1 MNENIKKVVEYLVEE
16 YGPTV
21 VNAIKDATTEYINE
35 RIGKFLE
42 SFKAAQNATIYNHNV
57 VVLDLATLTEFGRKY
72 RVSSSDGVGAMKVVK
87 NNTNIIYLAYTKN
100 RELIHNKENCYV
112 VIQASALTPE
122 VINLFEDYELII
134 LK

>member
-1 MNENIKKVVEYLVEE
+1 MNENIERVVEYLVEE

-21 VNAIKDATTEYINE
+21 WKAVKDTATDYINK
-35 RIGKFLE
+35 RIGNFLE
-42 SFKAAQNATIYNHNV
+42 SFKAAKNATIYNHNV

-72 RVSSSDGVGAMKVVK
+72 RVSSSDGVAAMKVVK

-100 RELIHNKENCYV
+100 RELIPSKENCYV

-122 VINLFEDYELII
+122 VINLFGSHELII

>member
-21 VNAIKDATTEYINE
+21 VNAVKDATTEYIYE
-35 RIGKFLE
+35 RIGNFLE

-72 RVSSSDGVGAMKVVK
+72 RVSSSDGVAAMKVVK

>member
-21 VNAIKDATTEYINE
+21 VNAVKDATTDYINE
-35 RIGKFLE
+35 RIGNFLE

-72 RVSSSDGVGAMKVVK
+72 RVSSSDGVAAMKVVK
-87 NNTNIIYLAYTKN
+87 NNTNIIYLAYIKN
-100 RELIHNKENCYV
+100 RELMPSKENCYV

-122 VINLFEDYELII
+122 VINMFEGHELII

>member
-21 VNAIKDATTEYINE
+21 VNVVKDATTEYINE
-35 RIGKFLE
+35 RIGNFLE

-72 RVSSSDGVGAMKVVK
+72 RVSSSDGVAAMKVVK

-100 RELIHNKENCYV
+100 RELIPNKENCYV

-122 VINLFEDYELII
+122 VINMFEDHELII

>member
-1 MNENIKKVVEYLVEE
+1 MNENIKIVVEYLVEE

-21 VNAIKDATTEYINE
+21 VNAVKDATTEYINE

-72 RVSSSDGVGAMKVVK
+72 RVSSSDGVAAMKVVK

-100 RELIHNKENCYV
+100 RELIPNKENCYV

-122 VINLFEDYELII
+122 VINLFEDHELII

>member
-21 VNAIKDATTEYINE
+21 VNAVKDATTEYINE
-35 RIGKFLE
+35 RIGNFLE

-72 RVSSSDGVGAMKVVK
+72 RVSSSDGVAAMKVVK
-87 NNTNIIYLAYTKN
+87 NNTNIIYLTYTKN
-100 RELIHNKENCYV
+100 RELIPNKENCYV

-122 VINLFEDYELII
+122 VINLFEDHELII